1 LSLLAFLF
9 TFSFTQPTKRLHL
22 SLPAPSPQLM
32 LGTAYPGTRVVNMG
46 GTGPPPPMG
55 ATAPPPRDTPPGM
68 TLFVKVG
75 LVPSYLHI

>member
-1 LSLLAFLF
+1 
-9 TFSFTQPTKRLHL
+9 
-22 SLPAPSPQLM
+22 M

-75 LVPSYLHI
+75 LVPYLHI